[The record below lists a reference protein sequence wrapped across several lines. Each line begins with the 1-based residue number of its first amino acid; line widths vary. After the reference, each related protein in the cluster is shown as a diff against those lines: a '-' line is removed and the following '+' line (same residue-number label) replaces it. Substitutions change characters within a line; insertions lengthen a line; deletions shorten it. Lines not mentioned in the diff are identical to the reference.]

1 MKFTGMCVAH
11 LAAVAATRVRI
22 PASCQILYL
31 NFKTRDR
38 VRDPGTQRSFLKEIY
53 KGEIFPVETFSR
65 CHHVKNILLPSLN
78 LIPII
83 YFSSLSF
90 QKSFVVVALSAKLTK
105 ECLLVPRLPSALPT
119 YFPYEDDNCCRR
131 V

>member
-38 VRDPGTQRSFLKEIY
+38 VRDPGTQRSFL

-90 QKSFVVVALSAKLTK
+90 QKSFVVVALSAKL
-105 ECLLVPRLPSALPT
+105 
-119 YFPYEDDNCCRR
+119 
-131 V
+131 